1 MTPGRRRFQRLCAIL
16 LLALA
21 ASPLTAPFSAGHPL
35 DLLGGDAAHLQS
47 KKAPDE
53 PAAGFLPG
61 PAILSVCAAG
71 APLTRASIES
81 RCRGLDALSI
91 PLRL

>member
-1 MTPGRRRFQRLCAIL
+1 MTQRRRRFQRLCALL
-16 LLALA
+16 LLALV

-35 DLLGGDAAHLQS
+35 DLLGGAAHVQS

-53 PAAGFLPG
+53 PVVSACVGLVTFTP
-61 PAILSVCAAG
+61 
-71 APLTRASIES
+71 ASIVATVVV
-81 RCRGLDALSI
+81 RQTRRPNTDAHSHTI

>member
-1 MTPGRRRFQRLCAIL
+1 MSRSRHTFVRGCALL

-21 ASPLTAPFSAGHPL
+21 ISPLTAPFSAGHPL
-35 DLLGGDAAHLQS
+35 DLFGDAAHVQT

-53 PAAGFLPG
+53 PLVSLPSVVPSFASEEVVPSDAAQLPTN
-61 PAILSVCAAG
+61 G
-71 APLTRASIES
+71 AT
-81 RCRGLDALSI
+81 GLIQLDL